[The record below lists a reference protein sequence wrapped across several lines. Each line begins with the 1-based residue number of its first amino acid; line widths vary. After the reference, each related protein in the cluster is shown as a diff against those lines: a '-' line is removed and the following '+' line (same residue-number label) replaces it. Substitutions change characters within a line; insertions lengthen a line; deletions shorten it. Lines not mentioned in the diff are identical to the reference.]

1 MQYWNVLLYQK
12 LRGCCS
18 RFTNEVHCLL
28 FLELARK
35 GKQYHSHSRQLLVAK
50 VPRFSCLAFQVAK
63 AKWVS
68 FFSLLRETF
77 SSLSKYVDFNNFLLA
92 FISIVYGDDQAD
104 FALRS
109 VEHSKRSPQLRKVSL
124 RNPIVRNY
132 VSTVQSSSSCLDCH
146 FILISTMWLT
156 YVKSVSSSPSSVT
169 RSQSS
174 KTARFLPKTAT
185 IGG

>member
-68 FFSLLRETF
+68 FFSLLGETF

-92 FISIVYGDDQAD
+92 FISIVQGDDRAD

-109 VEHSKRSPQLRKVSL
+109 VEHSKRLSQPGIISCTLSQCHISISKVL
-124 RNPIVRNY
+124 LP
-132 VSTVQSSSSCLDCH
+132 
-146 FILISTMWLT
+146 
-156 YVKSVSSSPSSVT
+156 
-169 RSQSS
+169 
-174 KTARFLPKTAT
+174 RFLIKYNY
-185 IGG
+185 G